1 MGVRPRS
8 AGRSLQGLALLAGL
22 AVLALIAPTGAAA
35 DAQPRI
41 VGGTTASIS
50 QFPWQAAVV
59 FSPSKASGNAHQRQF
74 CGGSLLTSRIVMT
87 AAHCVYDT
95 DPDCGLLCSTSAA
108 HLDPDDVDAV
118 LGRTT
123 LSNTGEGAELG
134 VIGVSYDSHYQ
145 PDTGTLDVPSYDVA
159 FLVLGAAS
167 GQQPIK
173 IARPDESGLWAP
185 GSPEAVSG
193 WGVTSPSATSTQDTL
208 RAAGVNID
216 DDASCGSPAVYAG
229 SFNSATMLCAG
240 NLAGGAD
247 ACYGDSGGPLQ
258 APLSSGGYRQVGVVS
273 WGVSCGT
280 ANKPGVYTR
289 VAGSTMASLIQAD
302 VAQLESAFG
311 LPAEGIYAGPTK
323 AQLRAAKKALKKCKR
338 IHNKK
343 KRRRCKK
350 KVHAKLHV

>member
-1 MGVRPRS
+1 MRLRRLSHGV
-8 AGRSLQGLALLAGL
+8 ALFAVL

-59 FSPSKASGNAHQRQF
+59 FSPSKVSGNAHQRQF

-87 AAHCVYDT
+87 AGHCVYDT

-108 HLDPDDVDAV
+108 HLDPSDVDVV

-123 LSNTGEGAELG
+123 LSDASQGAELG
-134 VIGVSYDSHYQ
+134 VIGVSYDSHFT
-145 PDTGTLDVPSYDVA
+145 PDTGTLGVPSYDVA

-167 GQQPIK
+167 SQPPIK
-173 IARPDESGLWAP
+173 IARADESGLWAP

-208 RAAGVNID
+208 RAAGVSVID
-216 DDASCGSPAVYAG
+216 DSTCGSPAVYAG

-240 NLAGGAD
+240 NLSGGAD

-258 APLSSGGYRQVGVVS
+258 APLPSGGYRQVGVVS
-273 WGVSCGT
+273 WGVGCGT
-280 ANKPGVYTR
+280 VNKPGVYTR
-289 VAGSTMASLIQAD
+289 VAGSTMAPLIQAD
-302 VAQLESAFG
+302 VSQLESSFG
-311 LPAEGIYAGPTK
+311 LPAEGIFAGPTQ

-338 IHNKK
+338 IRNKK

-350 KVHAKLHV
+350 RVHAKLQI

>member
-1 MGVRPRS
+1 MGDRRTL
-8 AGRSLQGLALLAGL
+8 AGRSLHGLAMVAGL
-22 AVLALIAPTGAAA
+22 VVLALVAPSGAAA

-59 FSPSKASGNAHQRQF
+59 FAPSKASGNAHQRQF

-87 AAHCVYDT
+87 AGHCVYDT
-95 DPDCGLLCSTSAA
+95 DPDCGLLCSTDAA
-108 HLDPDDVDAV
+108 HLDPTDVDVV

-123 LSNTGEGAELG
+123 LSDATQGSELG
-134 VIGVSYDSHYQ
+134 VIGVSYESHYA
-145 PDTGTLDVPSYDVA
+145 PDTGTLHVPSYDVA
-159 FLVLGAAS
+159 FLVLGS
-167 GQQPIK
+167 PSSQQPIK

-208 RAAGVNID
+208 RAAGVNVD
-216 DDASCGSPAVYAG
+216 DDSTCGSPVVYGG

-258 APLSSGGYRQVGVVS
+258 APLPSGGYRQVGVVS

-289 VAGSTMASLIQAD
+289 VAGSTMAPLIQAD
-302 VAQLESAFG
+302 VAQLEKSFG

-323 AQLRAAKKALKKCKR
+323 AQVRTAKKALKKCKR
-338 IHNKK
+338 IHSKK